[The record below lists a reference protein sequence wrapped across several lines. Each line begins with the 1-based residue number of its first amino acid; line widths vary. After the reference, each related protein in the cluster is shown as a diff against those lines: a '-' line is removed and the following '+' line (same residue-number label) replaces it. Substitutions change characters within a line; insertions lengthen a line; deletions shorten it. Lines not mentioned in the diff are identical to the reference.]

1 MNLTDVD
8 IEEARAALFELRVEH
23 RDLDQAIALMLSGP
37 YVDQLRLCRMKKR
50 KLKLKDS
57 IARLESM
64 VIPDIDA

>member
-1 MNLTDVD
+1 MNLTDAD
-8 IEEARAALFELRVEH
+8 IEKARTDLFELRIEH
-23 RDLDQAIALMLSGP
+23 RDLDQAISHMLNAP
-37 YVDQLRLCRMKKR
+37 YTDQLRLCRMKKR

>member
-1 MNLTDVD
+1 MNLTDAD
-8 IEEARAALFELRVEH
+8 IEKARTDLFELRVEH
-23 RDLDQAIALMLSGP
+23 RDLDQAISHMLNDP
-37 YVDQLRLCRMKKR
+37 YTDQLRLCRMKKR

>member
-1 MNLTDVD
+1 VNLTDAD
-8 IEEARAALFELRVEH
+8 IEKARTDLFELRVEH
-23 RDLDQAIALMLSGP
+23 RDLDQAISHMLNGP
-37 YVDQLRLCRMKKR
+37 YTDQLRLCRMKKR